1 MGCGMQDMGYVNL
14 NPRYVQWDVEYR
26 IQDMG
31 YRMHLMGH
39 WIWHASS
46 GMFDMAYGIQDG
58 RCGI

>member
-1 MGCGMQDMGYVNL
+1 MGYVNL